1 MLTMLKL
8 RLFFS
13 WVVGIILVILGVW
26 LELFFKES
34 YGMIENSFFLYLIF
48 QISIRSGIIL
58 YSGKFYLDFNESNF
72 IQLMF
77 GIGLL
82 LYAIIN
88 QIIALII
95 DPAENNFYFKTL
107 SLVAFL
113 GIVSI
118 CLLYYNSKIE
128 MIRKNDEKLKNNS
141 SN

>member
-1 MLTMLKL
+1 
-8 RLFFS
+8 
-13 WVVGIILVILGVW
+13 
-26 LELFFKES
+26 
-34 YGMIENSFFLYLIF
+34 MIENAFFLYLIF

-95 DPAENNFYFKTL
+95 DPAENKFYFKTL
-107 SLVAFL
+107 SFVAFL

>member
-1 MLTMLKL
+1 ML

-13 WVVGIILVILGVW
+13 WFIGIILVILGIW
-26 LELFFKES
+26 LELFLKES
-34 YGMIENSFFLYLIF
+34 FGMIENPFFYYLIF
-48 QISIRSGIIL
+48 QISIRSGIIV
-58 YSGKFYLDFNESNF
+58 YPGKFYLDFNESNF

-95 DPAENNFYFKTL
+95 DPVKNDFYFKIL

-113 GIVSI
+113 GIVYI
-118 CLLYYNSKIE
+118 CILYYNSKIE
-128 MIRKNDEKLKNNS
+128 MIRKNDEKLKNN
-141 SN
+141 